1 MGWRNWFKLSNY
13 SDRVVK
19 SVIATTYAKKK
30 LSIILILLATI
41 IFRIHILTLLCILI
55 STGNF
60 YLDFVLHIIISVLV
74 TLKSHWFYNYMS
86 LHKHQFYLLTR
97 YFVNNYTPERYRNW
111 KKYGMLML
119 SCYLILIF
127 FIVDLFSQYL
137 TCSKPDKAYKKVDP
151 TNTIGIR

>member
-60 YLDFVLHIIISVLV
+60 YLDFV
-74 TLKSHWFYNYMS
+74 
-86 LHKHQFYLLTR
+86 QF
-97 YFVNNYTPERYRNW
+97 
-111 KKYGMLML
+111 
-119 SCYLILIF
+119 
-127 FIVDLFSQYL
+127 LFRFL
-137 TCSKPDKAYKKVDP
+137 GIEPDKVTVSAPSDIEYFFNK
-151 TNTIGIR
+151 